1 MARIE
6 DIRVYPLKG
15 LDGVAVEAAAVLDGG
30 TLAGDREFALFDADG
45 DVLNGKRTDR
55 VHDVRTDFDPG
66 STELTVAVDGER
78 RTFDLDAERERA
90 AAFFGDVFG
99 VDLTLERDESLGFV
113 DRRSMGPSV
122 VSTATLREV
131 ASWFEELTVEGA
143 RRRLRANVE
152 VSGVPA
158 FWEDRFVGDD
168 APAFEAGG
176 VRFDGVTPCGRCVV
190 PERDP
195 ETGDPTPGFR
205 ERFVE
210 QRRETF
216 PEWADPDAFDHYY
229 TLMLIARVPESDR
242 GQTLRVGDEVAVVDA

>member
-6 DIRVYPLKG
+6 NIRVYPLKG

-30 TLAGDREFALFDADG
+30 TLAGDREFALFDGDG

-113 DRRSMGPSV
+113 DRRSIASSATTRRPSRAGACA
-122 VSTATLREV
+122 STA
-131 ASWFEELTVEGA
+131 
-143 RRRLRANVE
+143 
-152 VSGVPA
+152 
-158 FWEDRFVGDD
+158 
-168 APAFEAGG
+168 
-176 VRFDGVTPCGRCVV
+176 
-190 PERDP
+190 
-195 ETGDPTPGFR
+195 
-205 ERFVE
+205 
-210 QRRETF
+210 
-216 PEWADPDAFDHYY
+216 
-229 TLMLIARVPESDR
+229 
-242 GQTLRVGDEVAVVDA
+242 